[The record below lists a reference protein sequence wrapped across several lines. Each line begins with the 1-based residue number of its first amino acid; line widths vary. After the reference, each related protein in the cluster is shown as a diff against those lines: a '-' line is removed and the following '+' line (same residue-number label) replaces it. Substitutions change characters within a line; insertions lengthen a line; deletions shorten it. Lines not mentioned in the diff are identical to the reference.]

1 MQADCRNMYGRY
13 RRAAGLTQERAAEL
27 LDCAVRTLA
36 NWETGINVPPDDKV
50 VLMCDVYQSP
60 TLAIEHLRA
69 STVLAQ
75 RVLPA
80 VAPVSLPQAVCT
92 LLSRVQMFANR
103 HRTDDLLQI
112 AEDGRIDQLER
123 DNFEDI
129 VAELEGIIQ
138 AALALRF
145 SQEV

>member
-1 MQADCRNMYGRY
+1 MQEDCRNMYGRY

-27 LDCAVRTLA
+27 LDCSVRALA
-36 NWETGINVPPDDKV
+36 NWETGVNVPPDDKV

-69 STVLAQ
+69 STVLARQ
-75 RVLPA
+75 ILPA
-80 VAPVSLPQAVCT
+80 VVQVSLPQAVCT
-92 LLSRVQMFANR
+92 LLARVQQFANR

-112 AEDGRIDQLER
+112 AEDGKIDNIER
-123 DNFEDI
+123 SDFEEI

-138 AALALRF
+138 AALALRYA
-145 SQEV
+145 QEE

>member
-1 MQADCRNMYGRY
+1 MQDDFRNMYGRY

-27 LDCAVRTLA
+27 LDCSVRTLA
-36 NWETGINVPPDDKV
+36 NWETGVNVPPDDKV

-69 STVLAQ
+69 STILA
-75 RVLPA
+75 RTILPA
-80 VAPVSLPQAVCT
+80 VTQVSLPQAVCT
-92 LLSRVQMFANR
+92 LLSRVQQFAHR

-112 AEDGRIDQLER
+112 AEDGKIDQLER

-129 VAELEGIIQ
+129 IEELEGIIQ
-138 AALALRF
+138 AALALRYA
-145 SQEV
+145 QEG